1 MSSINIT
8 VLSAL
13 SAWLEKGQAAYL
25 VTVINSWGASP
36 RPIGSL
42 FAFNAEKQKQIGS
55 LSGGCIE
62 DHLIQ
67 YLVEKMHLAEKS
79 QSSRFAVMKPF
90 LKRYGADDKD
100 KELNISL
107 PCGGVLELLIEP
119 LSSAADAL
127 HVNTLLDR
135 LKNRQTVVR
144 HVKFLVSEES
154 VIRSVIGR
162 HEQTQQDR
170 VLQFDPENSSLTHRL
185 DPAYRLLIV
194 GAGDVAYYLI
204 QAAASLEFMVTLCE
218 PRKEILNRLEET
230 SQSIVS
236 IVNELP
242 DDLIRSGFNDEFCAI
257 VCLAHDPRVDDMALL
272 EALENSRAFY
282 IGAMGSA
289 KTSDSRRKRLL
300 SLGLKLEQLQRL
312 HAPIGLDISS
322 KTPPEIAISIM
333 AELIHKR
340 ANRVQASLPHKEQGS
355 LTLTYSS

>member
-8 VLSAL
+8 VLTAL
-13 SAWLEKGQAAYL
+13 SAWLEKGQAVYL
-25 VTVINSWGASP
+25 ITVINSWGASP

-42 FAFNAEKQKQIGS
+42 FAFNADEQKQIGS

-67 YLVEKMHLAEKS
+67 YLLEKMHLAEKS
-79 QSSRFAVMKPF
+79 QSSRFASMKPF
-90 LKRYGADDKD
+90 LKRYGADD

-127 HVNTLLDR
+127 HVNTLLEL

-144 HVKFLVSEES
+144 HVKFPVSEEP
-154 VIRSVIGR
+154 VIRSVFGR
-162 HEQTQQDR
+162 HEQTQQSR
-170 VLQFDPENSSLTHRL
+170 VLQFDPENSSLIHRL

-194 GAGDVAYYLI
+194 GAGDVAHYLI

-218 PRKEILNRLEET
+218 PREEILNRLVET
-230 SQSIVS
+230 SQSTVS

-242 DDLIRSGFNDEFCAI
+242 DDLIRSSFNDEFCAI

-272 EALENSRAFY
+272 EALANSRAFY
-282 IGAMGSA
+282 IGAMGSV

-300 SLGLKLEQLQRL
+300 SLGMKLEQLQRL

-340 ANRVQASLPHKEQGS
+340 ANHVLASLPYKEQES